1 MITTVPTRAIVRHH
15 QAADAAENN
24 IACEHLLTGEGK
36 RLPVSSDFPKRAT
49 STKGVL
55 SVP

>member
-24 IACEHLLTGEGK
+24 IACEHLLGK